1 MVFNKPSCSPFVLG
15 EPCGYSIYC
24 YNIYIYIYIY
34 RFMGRYIKDWDVK
47 SNMAGPPSS
56 AKFAGCNQQFSGA
69 TALSTL
75 KAAGLVTIHFDARQ
89 SA

>member
-1 MVFNKPSCSPFVLG
+1 
-15 EPCGYSIYC
+15 
-24 YNIYIYIYIY
+24 
-34 RFMGRYIKDWDVK
+34 MGRYIKDWDVK

>member
-1 MVFNKPSCSPFVLG
+1 MYMHLRICRWLRNHRAAHLYLG
-15 EPCGYSIYC
+15 NLADIPYAI
-24 YNIYIYIYIY
+24 IRLI
-34 RFMGRYIKDWDVK
+34 GRYIKDWGVK
-47 SNMAGPPSS
+47 SNMAGSPSS

-69 TALSTL
+69 IALSKL